1 MFNRMADKE
10 YLSAKVDSD
19 SALYERFERVVEEE
33 GYESKSEAV
42 RALIRDGLD
51 ARDAP
56 APDTTPL
63 STMLSFAEDE
73 IPIQVRA
80 FGWMLSFTGAMLAFF
95 ELGVIGGP
103 IWLVAAGFFALV
115 ALTNLFGIAAPLA
128 AKFLPETESTDTA
141 EDEVDA

>member
-1 MFNRMADKE
+1 MSEKE
-10 YLSAKVDSD
+10 YMSAKVDAD
-19 SALYERFERVVEEE
+19 SPLYQRFEQVVEEE

-56 APDTTPL
+56 DPTETPTTAIL
-63 STMLSFAEDE
+63 NFAEDE
-73 IPIQVRA
+73 IPLQVRA
-80 FGWMLSFTGAMLAFF
+80 LGWMMTFTGAMFAFF

-103 IWLVAAGFFALV
+103 VWLAAGGFFALI

-128 AKFLPETESTDTA
+128 ANFLPETETSDA
-141 EDEVDA
+141 AKDEVEA